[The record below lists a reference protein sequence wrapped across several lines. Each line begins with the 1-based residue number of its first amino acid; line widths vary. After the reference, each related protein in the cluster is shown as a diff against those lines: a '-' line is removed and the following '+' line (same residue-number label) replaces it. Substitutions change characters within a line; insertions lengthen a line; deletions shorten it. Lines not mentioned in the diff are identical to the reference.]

1 MTFLDELGL
10 FWHYLL
16 LSTIAAGGV
25 STVIPDMQRY
35 VTDVHPWMS
44 AQEFGEVFALV
55 QVAPGPGVM
64 FVTVIGWL
72 LAGWTGALLLTL
84 SMFLP
89 GFVMVSLMIRF
100 NALNQK
106 ARFGRALR
114 RGLAPVS
121 IGLVLASSWVLA
133 LTVNHDWRGYT
144 VTAITV
150 LAVLRLHKLNPLWL
164 IAAGA
169 LAGLAGLV

>member
-1 MTFLDELGL
+1 VDWIELLGL

-35 VTDVHPWMS
+35 VVEVHPWMT
-44 AQEFGEVFALV
+44 AQQFGEVFALV

-72 LAGWTGALLLTL
+72 LAGWPGALLLTAA
-84 SMFLP
+84 MFLP
-89 GFVMVSLMIRF
+89 GIVMTSLLIRF

-114 RGLAPVS
+114 RGLAPVT
-121 IGLVLASSWVLA
+121 IGLVVASSWILA
-133 LTVNHDWRGYT
+133 STVNHDWRGYALTAFT
-144 VTAITV
+144 VV
-150 LAVLRLHKLNPLWL
+150 AVLRLTKLNPLWL
-164 IAAGA
+164 IAGGA
-169 LAGLAGLV
+169 LIGIAGVV

>member
-1 MTFLDELGL
+1 
-10 FWHYLL
+10 
-16 LSTIAAGGV
+16 
-25 STVIPDMQRY
+25 
-35 VTDVHPWMS
+35 MS

-64 FVTVIGWL
+64 FVTVVGWL

-133 LTVNHDWRGYT
+133 LTVNHDWRGYI
-144 VTAITV
+144 VTALTV
-150 LAVLRLHKLNPLWL
+150 LAVLRLTKLNPLWL
-164 IAAGA
+164 IGAGA

>member
-1 MTFLDELGL
+1 VIGWHELLQLFL
-10 FWHYLL
+10 HYLL

-35 VTDVHPWMS
+35 VVEVHPWMT
-44 AQEFGEVFALV
+44 AQQFGEVFAIV

-72 LAGWTGALLLTL
+72 LAGWPGAFLLTV

-89 GFVMVSLMIRF
+89 GVVMTWLLIRF
-100 NALNQK
+100 RATDPKL
-106 ARFGRALR
+106 RFSRALR

-121 IGLVLASSWVLA
+121 LGLLLAGSWVLTTTVNQDWRAYA
-133 LTVNHDWRGYT
+133 LTAATIFVVLKVNM
-144 VTAITV
+144 
-150 LAVLRLHKLNPLWL
+150 NPLWL
-164 IAAGA
+164 IGAGA
-169 LAGLAGLV
+169 LIGGAGLV

>member
-1 MTFLDELGL
+1 MSYADQLAL

-16 LSTIAAGGV
+16 LTTVAAGGV

-35 VTDVHPWMS
+35 VVEVHPWMS
-44 AQEFGEVFALV
+44 AQTFGEVFALV

-64 FVTVIGWL
+64 FVTSIGWL
-72 LAGWTGALLLTL
+72 LAGWTGALLLTI

-100 NALNQK
+100 GALDQK

-133 LTVNHDWRGYT
+133 GSIDHDWRGYLL
-144 VTAITV
+144 TALMV
-150 LAVLRLHKLNPLWL
+150 AFAVAGWRLPP
-164 IAAGA
+164 AGT
-169 LAGLAGLV
+169 